1 MAEEGRL
8 VSGKGTQVSI
18 IIPTYNESQ
27 NILKVLKSIGD
38 ILPKNIL
45 AEAISLPRKFKI
57 HGTIK
62 WRLCQ
67 CGFRKLVFSYEKSH
81 YGLANHVFV

>member
-1 MAEEGRL
+1 MTEVL
-8 VSGKGTQVSI
+8 VKKT
-18 IIPTYNESQ
+18 
-27 NILKVLKSIGD
+27 
-38 ILPKNIL
+38 L
-45 AEAISLPRKFKI
+45 ADTISLPRKFKI

-81 YGLANHVFV
+81 YGLATMSLGKVDGFVDPSGRLSTGSCIKGES